1 MLKPYSHIRMS
12 WKKKEWE
19 HDSALQIRV
28 MENGKK
34 TTIAFHHDKLADAEQ
49 REEMSEYWSSKMG
62 SIKLP

>member
-1 MLKPYSHIRMS
+1 MS